1 MQYARCSKIF
11 VPCLLGDADP
21 GAYADACRRNLK
33 YIFSYM
39 ICLCKRW
46 KRTRTSYTII
56 IYSQGRRVT
65 RTPTLRTNS
74 IWRKFIFL
82 DLSQGVCTTRRR
94 HIRVRRNKR
103 PNNIHKPKQQFS
115 CWMNTYMYVCIM
127 YLCYTNMYI
136 YLWKCRTTLARKF
149 LEPNTY
155 VYVARRA
162 SLQKRVICMG

>member
-1 MQYARCSKIF
+1 MF
-11 VPCLLGDADP
+11 VQT
-21 GAYADACRRNLK
+21 LK
-33 YIFSYM
+33 AHLYIV
-39 ICLCKRW
+39 
-46 KRTRTSYTII
+46 YTII
-56 IYSQGRRVT
+56 IYSRVT

-115 CWMNTYMYVCIM
+115 CWMNTYVCMYVPICFI
-127 YLCYTNMYI
+127 YIYTNMYI

-155 VYVARRA
+155 VCVCVLRRDGRHFKKG
-162 SLQKRVICMG
+162 LFVWDNGKFQYCT